1 MRLLARIGLCCLWA
15 FMLGPMNAQEN
26 PQKIVLAIHATPQG
40 NALYIEAKLNGKP
53 ARFLLDT
60 GSTVSLC
67 DWRLCGKALRAVS
80 LELGSWRS
88 DSEDIRP
95 KDLSSLSLQASIRVD
110 GVLGLLTMARFQ
122 RVTFDFQRHNLE
134 LEPGKSRSEP
144 LL

>member
-1 MRLLARIGLCCLWA
+1 MRLPAHIVLCCLLV
-15 FMLGPMNAQEN
+15 FMLCPANAQEK
-26 PQKIVLAIHATPQG
+26 PQKIVLALHATPQG

-95 KDLSSLSLQASIRVD
+95 KDLSSLSLQAGIRVD

-122 RVTFDFQRHNLE
+122 RVTFDFQRHALE
-134 LEPGKSRSEP
+134 LVLGKIDSP
-144 LL
+144 